1 MARAVNRDRL
11 LAAREVLSMLRH
23 DPSFRDTV
31 VADESGERRILVASL
46 DDPMGELLR
55 RVQSTGLPV
64 TLCVRGGSTN
74 RSMTVATMRPVEP
87 ADHPAD
93 STPIDPGA
101 NVGMFVCYL
110 WEKRSVVFHLE
121 AYKAQP
127 ADFELELA

>member
-1 MARAVNRDRL
+1 MARAVSRDRL
-11 LAAREVLSMLRH
+11 LAAREILSRLRH
-23 DPSFRDTV
+23 DPSFRETV
-31 VADESGERRILVASL
+31 VADAKGERQILIASI
-46 DDPMGELLR
+46 DDPMGELLK

-64 TLCVRGGSTN
+64 TLCVRGGSAS

-87 ADHPAD
+87 DDHPVD

-101 NVGMFVCYL
+101 NVGMFICYL

-121 AYKAQP
+121 EYKAQP